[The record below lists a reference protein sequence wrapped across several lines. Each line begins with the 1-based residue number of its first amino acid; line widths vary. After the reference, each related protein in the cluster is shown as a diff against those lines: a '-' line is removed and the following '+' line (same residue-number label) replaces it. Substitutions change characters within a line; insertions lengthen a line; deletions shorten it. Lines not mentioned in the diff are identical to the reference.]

1 MPLFQ
6 QAIIGKYI
14 ADVPKQT
21 VDEAWLIFQQHF
33 HNTAIQQ
40 NIRNAK
46 EEQYQ
51 EGFLREL
58 FVAVFGYTL
67 NPQPDF
73 NLTTEYKNEKDSKK
87 ADGAILHAGQVT
99 AIIELKGTE
108 TTDLGKVES
117 QAFNY
122 KNNQKSCTYVITS
135 NFEKLRFYIND
146 AVEWEEFDLFTLSF
160 ERFALLYVCLHK
172 DNLLSDVPLQMK
184 QASVAAEENITR
196 KLYADY
202 SQFKKKLFHN
212 ITSMNPQHDK
222 LLLFK
227 KTQKLLDRFLFIFF
241 GEDRLLLPP
250 KSVREIL
257 KQWEQLKELDNYVP
271 LYQRFKK
278 YFGYLNTGHKGKL
291 YEIFAYNGGLFAT
304 DELLDSILIDDEILY
319 DSCVTLSNYNFES
332 EVDVNI
338 LGHIFEHSLN
348 EIEELEKSLVTPV
361 PSVEDDTT
369 KATVAEAPKNAKA
382 TSRRKKDGVFYTPR
396 YITKYIVENTVGA
409 LCAEQKKTLGIAEDE
424 FTVVKRKAN
433 RKQLLDKIESY
444 RKWLLQLTICDP
456 ACGSGA
462 FLNQALEFLIAE
474 HRYIDEMK
482 AKLFGDAIVLSDVE
496 NVILENNL
504 FGVDINDEAV
514 EIARLSLWLRTA
526 KKGRKLNRLTNNI
539 QCGNSLIDDPKVA
552 GDKAFDWKKGFPA
565 IFEKGGF
572 DVVIGN
578 PPYVSHDRIDN
589 KGYLKV
595 NYSCYNSFTDLYS
608 FFFEKGIA
616 ILKENGYLYFIT
628 SNSFLRAE
636 YGTPL
641 RKILSTQT
649 SLVEIINID
658 DSQIFGDAIVNTV
671 MLCFVKG
678 KFLPENLVSVVN
690 KKFEVDKID
699 FLSFVVSNKFYY
711 PRNIFKENSWSL
723 VKPELLLIGEK
734 MKTKGKTLEQLQAKI
749 RLGLATGDNNAF
761 VINEKIREELIKK
774 DIKNSEVIKPVL
786 RGRDIER
793 FYYKFE
799 KLYLLLTRNEIDV
812 INDYPFV
819 YDYLNSFGESFKKR
833 GAKGRHW
840 TNLRACSFFDDFKE
854 EKIVWI
860 ELSDKGR
867 FTLATDEIYLL
878 NSAYFLLPPKGY
890 DSKYLLSILNSRA
903 TEFYLKLIAN
913 TSGMGTLRW
922 INIYVKELIIPELD
936 STAQVPFIE
945 KSDSMLNQY
954 KSLQNIKHQ
963 LLQLLQNNFPSL
975 QLTNKLEQWSI
986 TTFGEIVKELAIQK
1000 IKLTLSQQAEWMQY
1014 FEEQKAKAQQI
1025 QQIIAATDKEID
1037 KMVYDLY
1044 ELTEE
1049 EIAIMEVQG

>member
-6 QAIIGKYI
+6 QAVIRKYI

-21 VDEAWLIFQQHF
+21 ADAAWLIFQQHF

-160 ERFALLYVCLHK
+160 ERFALLYACLHK

-241 GEDRLLLPP
+241 AEDRLLLPP
-250 KSVREIL
+250 NSVREIL

-291 YEIFAYNGGLFAT
+291 YEIFAYNGGLFAP

-319 DSCVTLSNYNFES
+319 ASCVTLSNYNFES

-348 EIEELEKSLVTPV
+348 EIEELEKSLLTRVV
-361 PSVEDDTT
+361 SAEDETAKATISAPGKTT
-369 KATVAEAPKNAKA
+369 KT

-409 LCAEQKKTLGIAEDE
+409 LCAEQKKMLGIAEDE

-444 RKWLLQLTICDP
+444 REWLLQLTICDP

-539 QCGNSLIDDPKVA
+539 QCGNSLIDDPAVA
-552 GDKAFDWKKGFPA
+552 ADKAFNWKEAFPA
-565 IFEKGGF
+565 IFAKGGF

-578 PPYVSHDRIDN
+578 PPYVFTR
-589 KGYLKV
+589 G
-595 NYSCYNSFTDLYS
+595 NSFFNTIKTYIWNKYPNNQGKLNLYS
-608 FFFEKGIA
+608 IFLELSLNF
-616 ILKENGYLYFIT
+616 LVKENGYLSFIT
-628 SNSFLRAE
+628 PETFIRTSTYEQIRKFVYENYNIEFIDIYGIGVFENVTAETVTMIIRKSFSEEHEINFSKNDASQKTKYLVKQSTFKDNPQHRFVYDNTVNDDSLFERLKKGCIELKQIVDVKNGIATKAGKNEFISSNKIDNTYKKLLEAPEIFRYGFAWSGNFIRYDREALHRPRKEETFLSE
-636 YGTPL
+636 
-641 RKILSTQT
+641 KILIQRVSSKLVCAYDNEKYYTFNSINNLVLINNSY
-649 SLVEIINID
+649 SLKYILCLLNSKLINYYYKKRFSLDANFTITVTKENLDVLPIKELSIELQEFLNETADIIINNTK
-658 DSQIFGDAIVNTV
+658 SFQQIKQQLLGILNTN
-671 MLCFVKG
+671 
-678 KFLPENLVSVVN
+678 FLTLQLN
-690 KKFEVDKID
+690 KK
-699 FLSFVVSNKFYY
+699 L
-711 PRNIFKENSWSL
+711 ENWPSL
-723 VKPELLLIGEK
+723 TFG
-734 MKTKGKTLEQLQAKI
+734 
-749 RLGLATGDNNAF
+749 
-761 VINEKIREELIKK
+761 ELIK
-774 DIKNSEVIKPVL
+774 EL
-786 RGRDIER
+786 
-793 FYYKFE
+793 E
-799 KLYLLLTRNEIDV
+799 K
-812 INDYPFV
+812 
-819 YDYLNSFGESFKKR
+819 
-833 GAKGRHW
+833 
-840 TNLRACSFFDDFKE
+840 
-854 EKIVWI
+854 
-860 ELSDKGR
+860 
-867 FTLATDEIYLL
+867 
-878 NSAYFLLPPKGY
+878 
-890 DSKYLLSILNSRA
+890 
-903 TEFYLKLIAN
+903 
-913 TSGMGTLRW
+913 
-922 INIYVKELIIPELD
+922 
-936 STAQVPFIE
+936 
-945 KSDSMLNQY
+945 
-954 KSLQNIKHQ
+954 
-963 LLQLLQNNFPSL
+963 
-975 QLTNKLEQWSI
+975 
-986 TTFGEIVKELAIQK
+986 QK

-1014 FEEQKAKAQQI
+1014 FKEQKTKAQQI
-1025 QQIIAATDKEID
+1025 QQIITATDKEID
-1037 KMVYDLY
+1037 KMVYELY

-1049 EIAIMEVQG
+1049 EIAIVEVQG